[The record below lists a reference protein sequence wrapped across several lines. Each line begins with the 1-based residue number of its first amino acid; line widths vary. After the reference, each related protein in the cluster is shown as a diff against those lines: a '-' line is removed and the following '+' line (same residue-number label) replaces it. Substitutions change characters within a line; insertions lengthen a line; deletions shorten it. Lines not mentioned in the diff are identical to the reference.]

1 MPLIESQILEVLLFS
16 YLLGSFPSG
25 VVFTKIVGS
34 TDIRKMGSGNI
45 GATNVLRTGNKF
57 LALLTLISD
66 LGKGLL
72 AIKMANLIDPNMNI
86 TLVASL
92 SCLAGHIFP
101 IWIKFKGGKGVAT
114 AIGILFALSW
124 QTALIV
130 IAIWSIIAAI
140 SRYSSLAALTAFTTA
155 PLLMTIFENKFQFLT
170 FCLTIII
177 WITHKKNIKRLF
189 KGQETKINLRKNKTN

>member
-1 MPLIESQILEVLLFS
+1 
-16 YLLGSFPSG
+16 
-25 VVFTKIVGS
+25 
-34 TDIRKMGSGNI
+34 
-45 GATNVLRTGNKF
+45 
-57 LALLTLISD
+57 
-66 LGKGLL
+66 
-72 AIKMANLIDPNMNI
+72 MANLIDPNMNI

-140 SRYSSLAALTAFTTA
+140 SRYSSLAALTALTTA
-155 PLLMTIFENKFQFLT
+155 PLLMTIFENKFQFLA

-177 WITHKKNIKRLF
+177 WITHKKNIKRLL

>member
-25 VVFTKIVGS
+25 VVFTKIAGS

-57 LALLTLISD
+57 LAFLSLISD

-72 AIKMANLIDPNMNI
+72 AIKMANSIDPNMNI

-140 SRYSSLAALTAFTTA
+140 SRYSSLAALTAFATA

>member
-72 AIKMANLIDPNMNI
+72 AIKMANLIDPSMNI

-124 QTALIV
+124 QTA
-130 IAIWSIIAAI
+130 
-140 SRYSSLAALTAFTTA
+140 
-155 PLLMTIFENKFQFLT
+155 
-170 FCLTIII
+170 
-177 WITHKKNIKRLF
+177 
-189 KGQETKINLRKNKTN
+189 